1 MRAFFRSV
9 FTATKLT
16 SHYVRDTSID
26 YLLNLFF
33 SLLFTL
39 ANKMTVI
46 FSYLEVED
54 HPFRHTT
61 QIVDLKI
68 LNKLIDEKH
77 KSHLRIYLFSPFFT
91 ALYLHKF

>member
-1 MRAFFRSV
+1 MP
-9 FTATKLT
+9 
-16 SHYVRDTSID
+16 
-26 YLLNLFF
+26 
-33 SLLFTL
+33 
-39 ANKMTVI
+39 VI
-46 FSYLEVED
+46 CSYLEVED

-61 QIVDLKI
+61 KIVDLKI